1 MYITVNITVEK
12 FLHYLVFFCFCPGI
26 YVLYLENST
35 KMYFVLN
42 EVKILRF
49 IIFPWCETQLEQKT
63 TCVEDNTLY
72 HNADPDPALY
82 FNEDSDSDTGPRLLA
97 WTSKLQE
104 VKNQ

>member
-1 MYITVNITVEK
+1 M
-12 FLHYLVFFCFCPGI
+12 LLSRYL
-26 YVLYLENST
+26 LYLENST

-82 FNEDSDSDTGPRLLA
+82 FNEDSDPALYFNEDSDSDTGPRLHA

>member
-1 MYITVNITVEK
+1 MYIKYNSREIFALFSFFLLLSRYLRTVSRK
-12 FLHYLVFFCFCPGI
+12 FH
-26 YVLYLENST
+26 E
-35 KMYFVLN
+35 MYFVLN

-82 FNEDSDSDTGPRLLA
+82 FNEDSDSDTGPRLHA

>member
-1 MYITVNITVEK
+1 MYIKYNSREIFALFSFV
-12 FLHYLVFFCFCPGI
+12 LMLLSRYL
-26 YVLYLENST
+26 LYLENST

-82 FNEDSDSDTGPRLLA
+82 FNEDSDSDTGPRLHA